1 MKLAPAFVLSA
12 LPVLYM
18 ACSPA
23 ESHERTLTHPPR
35 IYGEYVTQLAKTVDF
50 VERELPVS
58 IPGRRPVYDVKPLN
72 HNVILANRAN
82 TVEVTVINHDA
93 GQPLAPHTVTVTF
106 YDGPEGHPLDTQSMA
121 TGVIP
126 PLGQE
131 TAALTT
137 PVEPPEGIYYW
148 SYTISRTDGW
158 EEAVQAY
165 EGSQESE
172 TGGTAAG
179 EDEGDEWGEDDW
191 E

>member
-1 MKLAPAFVLSA
+1 MKLAPAFALAA
-12 LPVLYM
+12 LPVLFT
-18 ACSPA
+18 ACSQA

-126 PLGQE
+126 PLRQE

-137 PVEPPEGIYYW
+137 PVEPSEGIYYW
-148 SYTISRTDGW
+148 SYTISRPDGW

-165 EGSQESE
+165 EDSQESE

-179 EDEGDEWGEDDW
+179 EDEGDEWGDDDW